1 MKRIFVALTF
11 LALFLFSPGVRADT
25 MSDLI
30 GLGTPSEV
38 AELIV
43 AYENNGVEVSKFK
56 IKIDADSSRIFTLD
70 ASSDTAHTFTF
81 GDAGTTAAQNLIISA
96 STADADDD
104 SYAILAGGGA
114 AGTSRGGYLEV
125 NGNEV
130 VSIGGQIDVRAG
142 NTSTGNVFLSIEN
155 ASSYVGIKDVTT
167 GELWQFQDDGD
178 LESNA
183 TNGGHFTMNAQDKN
197 FSILA
202 GATIDADVTTV
213 AAQTTSSTYIGSNSA
228 THHFNLIANIADTNG
243 TSLNAFKTRAAA
255 NSWNANT
262 IVASGDDMLTL
273 TGYGADGAD
282 YDPAARILMESGGTP
297 GAGTD
302 MPGQIVFQTTPDGSA
317 TLATALTI
325 TSERVL
331 SFPGTI
337 TGTNTSNLGWV
348 AVAVGNQACNT
359 TCTSACVIGFD
370 ITGVALVSCDSAAA
384 DSCICAGAS

>member
-56 IKIDADSSRIFTLD
+56 IKIDADSSRIFTFD
-70 ASSDTAHTFTF
+70 ATSDTAFSLVF
-81 GDAGTTAAQNLIISA
+81 GDATAEQQFDIKAASDNSYITLASGSALTAAAGAYIDLRGTSA
-96 STADADDD
+96 S
-104 SYAILAGGGA
+104 SSPGLAK
-114 AGTSRGGYLEV
+114 V
-125 NGNEV
+125 
-130 VSIGGQIDVRAG
+130 QAG
-142 NTSTGNVFLSIEN
+142 NAATGDIKLSIEH
-155 ASSYVGIKDVTT
+155 ASGTVDIDDLTT
-167 GELWQFQDDGD
+167 GTLWQFENDGD
-178 LESNA
+178 LVGNA

-228 THHFNLIANIADTNG
+228 THHFNLIANIADANG